1 MDLTLKRSVEDYV
14 KQFGSVELRR
24 NLICDYFNCEINGI
38 PTLIYPVYS
47 LIDQDVVADIKL
59 TVDRNK
65 NSHRIIRLDV
75 TTTENDIA
83 LFQPVIIADL
93 VSKK

>member
-1 MDLTLKRSVEDYV
+1 MNEFLQQAVEDFV
-14 KQFGSVELRR
+14 RQFGAVELRR